1 MKILSID
8 NVREADN
15 YTIKN
20 EPIKSIDLMER
31 ASKQLFYWIKKR
43 LKKSSSIIVFA
54 GPGNN
59 GGDGLAL
66 ARMLSKASYKVE
78 VKIIKFTDKFS
89 DDFNFNLKRLQEIKE
104 ITCEEI
110 DDVKKLSDLNP
121 DAVII
126 DAIFGSGLSRPV
138 KGLAADVIHFINKHT
153 GVTIAID
160 VPSGLFADEPSVN
173 GISTIVRADYTL
185 SFQFPKLAFMFP
197 ENDQFVGDWHILD
210 IGLHPEFINDVKT
223 KNYFVLK
230 RDIIA
235 NIKSRSK
242 FSHKGTYGH
251 ALLIAGSY
259 GKVGAAVLAT
269 KACLR
274 SGLGLLH
281 VHIPKVAYQ
290 IMQISCPEAM
300 LSIDRYDNYFS
311 EVPDMSM
318 FNAVGIGPGLGVEQQ
333 STMAFKLL
341 IQSTKLPMVIDAD
354 ALNILADNKT
364 WLAFLPKNSVLTPH
378 PKEFQR
384 LVGKW
389 QNDFEKIEMQKQL
402 AIKFG
407 IVVLLKGAYSSVC
420 LPSGEV
426 YFNSTANPGMATG
439 GSGDVLTGL
448 ITGLIATGYS
458 SAQAAIIGAFIHG
471 LAGDYAA
478 KKLGQTAMTA
488 GDIID
493 FIPKAFK
500 KISN

>member
-160 VPSGLFADEPSVN
+160 VPSGLFAQ
-173 GISTIVRADYTL
+173 L
-185 SFQFPKLAFMFP
+185 
-197 ENDQFVGDWHILD
+197 
-210 IGLHPEFINDVKT
+210 
-223 KNYFVLK
+223 
-230 RDIIA
+230 
-235 NIKSRSK
+235 
-242 FSHKGTYGH
+242 
-251 ALLIAGSY
+251 
-259 GKVGAAVLAT
+259 
-269 KACLR
+269 
-274 SGLGLLH
+274 
-281 VHIPKVAYQ
+281 
-290 IMQISCPEAM
+290 
-300 LSIDRYDNYFS
+300 
-311 EVPDMSM
+311 
-318 FNAVGIGPGLGVEQQ
+318 
-333 STMAFKLL
+333 MA
-341 IQSTKLPMVIDAD
+341 
-354 ALNILADNKT
+354 
-364 WLAFLPKNSVLTPH
+364 
-378 PKEFQR
+378 
-384 LVGKW
+384 
-389 QNDFEKIEMQKQL
+389 
-402 AIKFG
+402 
-407 IVVLLKGAYSSVC
+407 
-420 LPSGEV
+420 
-426 YFNSTANPGMATG
+426 
-439 GSGDVLTGL
+439 
-448 ITGLIATGYS
+448 
-458 SAQAAIIGAFIHG
+458 
-471 LAGDYAA
+471 
-478 KKLGQTAMTA
+478 
-488 GDIID
+488 
-493 FIPKAFK
+493 
-500 KISN
+500 